1 MEAFEPFRFSVAPM
15 MEWTD
20 RHCRYFHRQLSR
32 RTLLYTEMFSS
43 KAIVHGNAER
53 LLAFSP
59 EEHPVAA
66 QLGGAEPGELAE
78 AARIASEAGY
88 DEINLNA
95 GCPSERVKDGC
106 FGAVLMLDPMRTA
119 ECARAMIEGASG
131 TEVTVKCRIGVDGQE
146 PGEALPAFIEAVKSA
161 GVRRVAIHARKAWLS
176 GLSPKQNRTVPP
188 LDYPLVAR
196 MKAEFPGLVVC
207 VNGGIESLDQA
218 ERFLRSGLDG
228 VMVGRSAYKSP
239 AELLLD
245 VDRRMFGEPCRAT
258 RESAAKAMI
267 PYIESHIAEGG
278 KAHQVTRHML
288 GLFAGMRGAR
298 KWRAALSDA
307 RALSTQ
313 GASAVVEALRA
324 IAESALEPA

>member
-1 MEAFEPFRFSVAPM
+1 MEPFESYRFSVAPM

-32 RTLLYTEMFSS
+32 RALLYTEMFSS
-43 KAIVHGNAER
+43 KAIVRGDAER
-53 LLAFSP
+53 LLAFNR

-66 QLGGAEPGELAE
+66 QLGGADPGELGE

-95 GCPSERVKDGC
+95 GCPSERVRDGC
-106 FGAVLMLDPMRTA
+106 FGAVLMLDPVRAA
-119 ECARAMIEGASG
+119 ECASAMIEGANG
-131 TEVTVKCRIGVDGQE
+131 TEVSIKCRIGVDDQE

-196 MKAEFPGLVVC
+196 MKAKFPELVVC
-207 VNGGIESLDQA
+207 VNGGVGSLDQA

-239 AELLLD
+239 AEILLD
-245 VDRRMFGEPCRAT
+245 VDRRVFGEPCKAT
-258 RESAAKAMI
+258 RASAAKAMI
-267 PYIESHIAEGG
+267 PYIESHIAGGG
-278 KAHQVTRHML
+278 KANQVTRHML

-298 KWRAALSDA
+298 QWRTALSDT
-307 RALSTQ
+307 RALSTR
-313 GASAVVEALRA
+313 GSSAVADALGA
-324 IAESALEPA
+324 VAESALEPA

>member
-1 MEAFEPFRFSVAPM
+1 M

-32 RTLLYTEMFSS
+32 RALLYTEMFSS
-43 KAIVHGNAER
+43 KAIVHGDAER

-66 QLGGAEPGELAE
+66 QLGGSEPGELGE

-88 DEINLNA
+88 DEINFNA

-106 FGAVLMLDPMRTA
+106 FGAVLMLDPMRAA
-119 ECARAMIEGASG
+119 ECVRAMIEGANG
-131 TEVTVKCRIGVDGQE
+131 TEVTVKCRIGVDDQK
-146 PGEALPAFIEAVKSA
+146 PGDALPAFIEAVKSA
-161 GVRRVAIHARKAWLS
+161 GVDRIAIHARKAWLS

-188 LDYPLVAR
+188 LDYSLVAR
-196 MKAEFPGLVVC
+196 MKAEFPGLAVC
-207 VNGGIESLDQA
+207 VNGGVESLDQA
-218 ERFLRSGLDG
+218 EHFLSAGLDG

-245 VDRRMFGEPCRAT
+245 VDRRIFGERCGAT
-258 RESAAKAMI
+258 RETAAEAMI

-288 GLFAGMRGAR
+288 GLFAGIRGAR
-298 KWRAALSDA
+298 QWRKALSDA
-307 RALSTQ
+307 GTLSRQ
-313 GASAVVEALRA
+313 GATAVVDALGA
-324 IAESALEPA
+324 VAESALEPA